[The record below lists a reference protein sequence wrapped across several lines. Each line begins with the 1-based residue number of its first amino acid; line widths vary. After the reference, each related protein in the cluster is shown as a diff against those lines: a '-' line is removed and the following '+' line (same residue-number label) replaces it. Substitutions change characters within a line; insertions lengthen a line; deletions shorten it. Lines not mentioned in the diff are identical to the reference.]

1 MRMWAITKVG
11 KRASRDIQVP
21 DSIDKQV
28 LNFMHEFRT
37 ATTDDVAN
45 GNGISTSRASTVLGK
60 LSSRGLVVEMTK
72 EDRNVDI

>member
-37 ATTDDVAN
+37 ATTEDVAN
-45 GNGISTSRASTVLGK
+45 GNGISNSRACTVLGK
-60 LSSRGLVVEMTK
+60 LSNRGLIVEMTK
-72 EDRNVDI
+72 EDRNGDF